1 MKVDVGD
8 AGLIE
13 PDVLGPPGTLL
24 VLESEFLTAT
34 RGVCLNKP
42 GKCRGLEAENG
53 GKLKKQMLA
62 GIDAS
67 NAV

>member
-1 MKVDVGD
+1 MKEDVGD

-24 VLESEFLTAT
+24 VLESEFLTGK

-53 GKLKKQMLA
+53 G
-62 GIDAS
+62 
-67 NAV
+67 N